1 MNTTRI
7 YYIRNDYSHALEHH
21 QHALSTQKDKK
32 LQLTR
37 RGVGRRSVAYSV
49 RRATPQDY
57 LTGGCARILASRTQL
72 SDSTSVRTLWLCR
85 RPRFTLTNEHVWPPH
100 PAPVAYAL
108 ISTSVRSTL
117 LEMESLLLSKFG
129 YRRLE
134 VAKCCNC
141 KSATRR
147 LITKHV

>member
-1 MNTTRI
+1 VYGLKTHRLWATISMRYRLRKI
-7 YYIRNDYSHALEHH
+7 KSFSLP
-21 QHALSTQKDKK
+21 
-32 LQLTR
+32 
-37 RGVGRRSVAYSV
+37 GVKSDGPRSLIL
-49 RRATPQDY
+49 REERPHQDY
-57 LTGGCARILASRTQL
+57 FTGDCARVLASRTQL
-72 SDSTSVRTLWLCR
+72 SDSTSLRTLWLCR
-85 RPRFTLTNEHVWPPH
+85 RPHFTLTNEHVWPPH
-100 PAPVAYAL
+100 PALVAYAL

-141 KSATRR
+141 KSATRS